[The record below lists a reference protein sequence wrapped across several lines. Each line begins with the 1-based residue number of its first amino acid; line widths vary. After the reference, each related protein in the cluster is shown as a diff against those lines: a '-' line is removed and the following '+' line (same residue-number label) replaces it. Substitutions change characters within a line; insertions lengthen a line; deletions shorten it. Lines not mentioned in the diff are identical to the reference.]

1 VTVVLH
7 SKYSTV
13 LYCIPEMS
21 LHYVWR
27 LGAFSATALET
38 QNKVI
43 VIRKQAS
50 GTEYSEMLILTPK
63 VMHTVRALCCIG
75 GVLTQLVREGV
86 VVVVLELL

>member
-1 VTVVLH
+1 
-7 SKYSTV
+7 
-13 LYCIPEMS
+13 
-21 LHYVWR
+21 
-27 LGAFSATALET
+27 LGAFSATALEA

-50 GTEYSEMLILTPK
+50 GTEMLILTPK